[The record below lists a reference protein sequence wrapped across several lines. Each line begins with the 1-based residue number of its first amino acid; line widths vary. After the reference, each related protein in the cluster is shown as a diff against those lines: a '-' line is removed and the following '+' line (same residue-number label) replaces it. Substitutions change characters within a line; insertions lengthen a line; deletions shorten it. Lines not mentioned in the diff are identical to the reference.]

1 MRSGRVAQ
9 KSNKRPHNIH
19 TDVRFRVANE
29 HLQTCQVVVR
39 LIEVKQAF
47 LQVITSVSNWA
58 PNMSIGPPLAK
69 DGLCFSSQAL
79 KQYGD
84 ITFMVFI

>member
-1 MRSGRVAQ
+1 M
-9 KSNKRPHNIH
+9 
-19 TDVRFRVANE
+19 
-29 HLQTCQVVVR
+29 R
-39 LIEVKQAF
+39 LIEVKEAF

-84 ITFMVFI
+84 ITFMVFISNGASLAISAVCSKVVCDKLDTT